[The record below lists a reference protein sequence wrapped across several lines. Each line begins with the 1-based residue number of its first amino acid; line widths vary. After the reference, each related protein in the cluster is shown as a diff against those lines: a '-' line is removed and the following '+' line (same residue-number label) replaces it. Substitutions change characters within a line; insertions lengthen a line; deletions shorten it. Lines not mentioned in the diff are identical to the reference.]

1 MSRRKSGSGPGQP
14 PRQDVNAAFTQIN
27 ESMGK
32 IGVPE
37 DYQEVVRSLLGPLY
51 NRKPVVAPVDLE
63 LFQNPMWSVYER
75 ETTLASDRQKKLKD
89 YADMDEDPTIA
100 AALDIYASEACQY
113 SDEHSS
119 TTWVST
125 QDPRVKE
132 EADRLLDIIGYEDV
146 IEGIARDTAK
156 AGEDFVGP
164 LYNFR
169 DGVVALRYVDPEDV
183 TVRVDR
189 YGRPTGYKYS
199 DSKKELAPYDFI
211 HYKTVGRKQSVKKGG
226 GVYGMSMVEPARR
239 VWRQLKL
246 MEDALSVYRLDL
258 GTRRL
263 VFYVDVGELGQEE
276 AMKVVRQWERAYKKK
291 PYFNPMTQEFIS
303 RHSPLALDNHIFWP
317 IRPQSRSR
325 VEYIGGDANIT
336 AVADIDYFRRK
347 LAAALKIPMA
357 YLGGDEYSSVRT
369 GLAQMDV
376 YFARIVKKLQRSI
389 IQGTI
394 KLILTH
400 LRLREIPYDPKDV
413 KINMEPV
420 SGIEELQRI
429 EALTAAV
436 QLAGQMIMLGMEVG
450 MPQEF
455 WIPYIMKDILKIS
468 ESDLQGLQ
476 LTPPSPQQVDQVE
489 KQLGTAGKG
498 RLDEWLQ
505 SNSASV
511 LRRMDASDSASLD
524 GQIIN
529 VSELPDGR
537 QRRNTH

>member
-1 MSRRKSGSGPGQP
+1 MSRNRNKQN
-14 PRQDVNAAFTQIN
+14 QEVNAAFQQMS
-27 ESMGK
+27 EAMGK

-37 DYQEVVRSLLGPLY
+37 DYQDVVRGLLGPLY
-51 NRKPVVAPVDLE
+51 NRKPVVAPPDLE

-75 ETTLASDRQKKLKD
+75 ETTLSSDRQKRLKD

-119 TTWVST
+119 TVWVST
-125 QDPRVKE
+125 QDPRVKDE
-132 EADRLLDIIGYEDV
+132 TDRLLDQVGYEDIV
-146 IEGIARDTAK
+146 EGIARDTAK
-156 AGEDFVGP
+156 NGEDFVGP

-169 DGVVALRYVDPEDV
+169 DGVVALRFVDAEDV
-183 TVRVDR
+183 TVKVDR
-189 YGRPTGYKYS
+189 YGRPTGYKYA
-199 DSKKELAPYDFI
+199 DAKKELAPYDFI
-211 HYKTVGRKQSVKKGG
+211 QYKTVGRKQSVKKGG
-226 GVYGMSMVEPARR
+226 GVYGQSMIEPGRR

-263 VFYVDVGELGQEE
+263 VFYVDVGELGQDE
-276 AMKVVRQWERAYKKK
+276 AMKVIRQWERAYKKK
-291 PYFNPMTQEFIS
+291 PYFNPLTQEFIS

-357 YLGGDEYSSVRT
+357 YLGGDEYASVRT

-400 LRLREIPYDPKDV
+400 LRMREISYDPRDV
-413 KINMEPV
+413 KVNMEPV

-455 WIPYIMKDILKIS
+455 WIPYILKDILKIS
-468 ESDLQGLQ
+468 ESDLLGLQ
-476 LTPPSPQQVDQVE
+476 LQPPSPKQADTME
-489 KQLGTAGKG
+489 KKLGVNGKSK
-498 RLDEWLQ
+498 LDEWLR
-505 SNSASV
+505 SSSAKV
-511 LRRMDASDSASLD
+511 LREIGSDTAVLD
-524 GQIIN
+524 GQI
-529 VSELPDGR
+529 VSVHELPKGPMR
-537 QRRNTH
+537 SNV